1 MYREKLAM
9 MKNTYRTIYGAIA
22 GDIIGS
28 MYEFRS
34 VKSKDFELFPY
45 GACFTDDT
53 VMTLA
58 IARWLMEDVTRSE
71 YTLVDTMCEFGN
83 RYPAVGYGGLFCNWL
98 CNDPTPYN
106 SWGNGSA
113 MRVSAV
119 GLVAKTLD
127 ECLRLAK
134 QTAAVS
140 HNHPEAIKGAQA
152 VAASIFI
159 ALHWTG
165 EIDELK
171 VYIRDFVTNQFEYNM
186 NRTLNEI
193 RPRYEFDVSCQGSV
207 PEAIIAFLE
216 ADSYED
222 AIRNA
227 ISLGGDSDTLAAITG
242 SIAEAAYGIP
252 DWIKEKSYSYLDE
265 PLKDVVRR
273 WDNRIKAN

>member
-1 MYREKLAM
+1 M
-9 MKNTYRTIYGAIA
+9 MKNTYRTIYGAIP
-22 GDIIGS
+22 GDIMGS

-134 QTAAVS
+134 QTAAV
-140 HNHPEAIKGAQA
+140 
-152 VAASIFI
+152 
-159 ALHWTG
+159 
-165 EIDELK
+165 
-171 VYIRDFVTNQFEYNM
+171 
-186 NRTLNEI
+186 
-193 RPRYEFDVSCQGSV
+193 
-207 PEAIIAFLE
+207 
-216 ADSYED
+216 
-222 AIRNA
+222 
-227 ISLGGDSDTLAAITG
+227 
-242 SIAEAAYGIP
+242 
-252 DWIKEKSYSYLDE
+252 
-265 PLKDVVRR
+265 
-273 WDNRIKAN
+273 

>member
-34 VKSKDFELFPY
+34 VKSKDFKLFPY

-159 ALHWTG
+159 ALHWTWG
-165 EIDELK
+165 
-171 VYIRDFVTNQFEYNM
+171 
-186 NRTLNEI
+186 NR
-193 RPRYEFDVSCQGSV
+193 
-207 PEAIIAFLE
+207 
-216 ADSYED
+216 
-222 AIRNA
+222 
-227 ISLGGDSDTLAAITG
+227 
-242 SIAEAAYGIP
+242 
-252 DWIKEKSYSYLDE
+252 
-265 PLKDVVRR
+265 
-273 WDNRIKAN
+273 RIKSTHKRFCYQSVRI